1 MLEVFMESA
10 QPTSETVQIANE
22 ALSQLR
28 PLRKIGQKVE
38 VRLEVPSRNASVVVP
53 GEVYSLVVRILTELS
68 VGNGVTILPV
78 NAELTT
84 QQAADLL
91 SVSRPY
97 FVSLLES
104 GKIPH
109 RKVGVRRRV
118 LAEDVVVFKR
128 KDDAARRK
136 VLDELAAEAQE
147 LGLGY

>member
-1 MLEVFMESA
+1 MESA